1 MEELAEVWWEG
12 HQRAEGDLGFKRMKF
27 GLMII
32 MSVACLTWSRLP
44 SRNVVDANYEVVV
57 DIIA

>member
-1 MEELAEVWWEG
+1 MGGASAC
-12 HQRAEGDLGFKRMKF
+12 RDLGLERIRF

-44 SRNVVDANYEVVV
+44 SRNVVVANYEIAV
-57 DIIA
+57 DINV